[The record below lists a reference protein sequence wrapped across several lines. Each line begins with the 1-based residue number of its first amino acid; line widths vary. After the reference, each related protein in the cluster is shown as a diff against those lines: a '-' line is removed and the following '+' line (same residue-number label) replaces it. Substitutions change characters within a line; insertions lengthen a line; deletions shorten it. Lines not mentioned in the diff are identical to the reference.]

1 MVELANTGSTAAQTA
16 LHYSTI
22 RTLIPVIGDPGA
34 GLEEDFCTCIK
45 QCIPALPMFTD
56 EVGTSDYK
64 NDWYRMFQ
72 NTLSGGSHTLT
83 MYVNGV
89 PETVTDS
96 TYGSEI
102 NGITFYGYQFNAYDI
117 WDTKG
122 YCEVYFVMN
131 ALDSLG
137 NIIKTTTS
145 PTFQIKRY
153 TDSAANGTV
162 VIESFQNGQLR
173 HGNNYTDLRYS
184 LPFFNSVLP
193 NWHQR
198 IRLPGKLKW
207 AGAPIQLSGVVVNDS
222 VHSRLQSL
230 DTMDLEYDLELY
242 LLGSTQAN
250 PVIFDFMFGNTV
262 LVTDYNVYNYESY
275 VKVSL
280 LRTGIEL
287 SPRVRRRKSFVFKMV
302 NADKK
307 YEKFND

>member
-1 MVELANTGSTAAQTA
+1 MVELANTGATTPQNPW
-16 LHYSTI
+16 HFSTI
-22 RTLIPVIGDPGA
+22 RTLIPVITDPGA

-56 EVGTSDYK
+56 EVGTDDFK
-64 NDWYRMFQ
+64 NDWYRLFQ
-72 NTLSGGSHTLT
+72 NSITGGSHTVV
-83 MYVNGV
+83 MYVNG
-89 PETVTDS
+89 EAINVTDS
-96 TYGSEI
+96 TYGLLI
-102 NGITFYGYQFNAYDI
+102 NGITFYGYQFNAYAI
-117 WDTKG
+117 
-122 YCEVYFVMN
+122 YQLHNYPEVYFVMN
-131 ALDSLG
+131 NFDSLG
-137 NIIKTTTS
+137 NLVKTTTS

-153 TDSAANGTV
+153 TDRAANGTV

-173 HGNNYTDLRYS
+173 HGNNYSDLRYDAGA
-184 LPFFNSVLP
+184 FNSKLP

-207 AGAPIQLSGVVVNDS
+207 AGAPVQLSGVVVNDS

-242 LLGSTQAN
+242 LLGSVQAN
-250 PVIFDFMFGNTV
+250 PVIFDFMFGNKV